1 MRTRPG
7 RSVTKSRPSGARST
21 AHGALSPDAT
31 SWTFSTTAAPMRGD
45 GVGVG
50 LADAGAGVVGI
61 GIVVV
66 FGEELADGGAT
77 HEERTS
83 TKSAIPAAR
92 RVARRSESLTSRGCP
107 GDPVTRPRSGRGR

>member
-7 RSVTKSRPSGARST
+7 RSVRKSRPSGARST

-31 SWTFSTTAAPMRGD
+31 SWTFSTTAGPTRGD

-66 FGEELADGGAT
+66 LGEELADGCATQEIRRAAISRRAAAGPVPGAG
-77 HEERTS
+77 
-83 TKSAIPAAR
+83 AR
-92 RVARRSESLTSRGCP
+92 ARL
-107 GDPVTRPRSGRGR
+107 PVRCSHGAVRPP